1 MGFGIERP
9 LGFTQNGELLL
20 VANNEQ
26 VVLYNFVSQETK
38 NVEVRELSD
47 SFNAP
52 QARVYVKGLV
62 SVTGGN
68 VFHY

>member
-26 VVLYNFVSQETK
+26 VVLYYFVSYETK
-38 NVEVRELSD
+38 YVEVRELSD
-47 SFNAP
+47 SFHAS
-52 QARVYVKGLV
+52 QAIVYVKGLV

-68 VFHY
+68 VFQN